1 MIIADLVQDQSTLAH
16 LEARNDSTNGNGLV
30 YLRRPARKIVAYVK
44 NIIQFYFN
52 PRHAGQQERGR
63 GGGNKKLLGSPATCH
78 RLTQYFSLKIISKHY
93 I

>member
-16 LEARNDSTNGNGLV
+16 LEARNDSRNGNGLV

-52 PRHAGQQERGR
+52 PRQCKRCDSSSKPRWCAPPE
-63 GGGNKKLLGSPATCH
+63 GGVCMNVDAPSSYLGP
-78 RLTQYFSLKIISKHY
+78 
-93 I
+93 